1 MEQRGTSLSQLNEA
15 NPAEP
20 VQTAM
25 HNNAPTDN
33 ELVDDILKEINQN
46 NGDVVGT
53 GALNGDGGGVPSA
66 EYQQQV
72 DTQIQHNMPPATAQ
86 DVHDYQQAEIDTA
99 TVQSNGEVVLSDGER
114 LLREQSPSATEQPRG
129 FLGSL
134 DIMQFAKTLLLTMI
148 LFIVV
153 TNAHTQSL
161 VCRIPYFCNVVNGVM
176 QLNFVGTSAIALLCG
191 VVLASV
197 QAFV

>member
-1 MEQRGTSLSQLNEA
+1 MEQRGTSLSQLND
-15 NPAEP
+15 PPPTEP

-25 HNNAPTDN
+25 HTGAPTDN

-46 NGDVVGT
+46 QGDVVGT
-53 GALNGDGGGVPSA
+53 GALKGDGGVTSA

-72 DTQIQHNMPPATAQ
+72 DTQVQHNLPPATTQ
-86 DVHDYQQAEIDTA
+86 DVHDYQQAEIDT
-99 TVQSNGEVVLSDGER
+99 TTLQSNGEVPVSEGER
-114 LLREQSPSATEQPRG
+114 LLREQSPATEPTRG

-134 DIMQFAKTLLLTMI
+134 DLLQFAKTLLLTMI

-153 TNAHTQSL
+153 TNTHTQSL

-176 QLNFVGTSAIALLCG
+176 QLNFVGTSVIALLCG

>member
-1 MEQRGTSLSQLNEA
+1 MEQRGTSLSQLNDT
-15 NPAEP
+15 PTEP

-25 HNNAPTDN
+25 HTGAPTDN

-46 NGDVVGT
+46 HGDVAGT
-53 GALNGDGGGVPSA
+53 GALTGDGGATSA

-72 DTQIQHNMPPATAQ
+72 DSQVQHNMPPASAQ
-86 DVHDYQQAEIDTA
+86 DVYDYQQAEIDTA
-99 TVQSNGEVVLSDGER
+99 TVQSNGEVVSEGER
-114 LLREQSPSATEQPRG
+114 LLREQSPATEHPPRG

-134 DIMQFAKTLLLTMI
+134 DLMQFAKTLLLTMI

-153 TNAHTQSL
+153 TNTHTQSL

-176 QLNFVGTSAIALLCG
+176 QLNFVGTSVIALLCG

>member
-15 NPAEP
+15 HPAEP

-25 HNNAPTDN
+25 HTGAPTDN

-46 NGDVVGT
+46 QGDVVGT
-53 GALNGDGGGVPSA
+53 GALNGDGGVASA

-72 DTQIQHNMPPATAQ
+72 DSQVQHNLPPATAQ

-99 TVQSNGEVVLSDGER
+99 TVQSNGEVVSEGER
-114 LLREQSPSATEQPRG
+114 LLREQSPATEQPRG

-134 DIMQFAKTLLLTMI
+134 DLMQFAKTLLLTMI

-153 TNAHTQSL
+153 TNTHTQSL

-176 QLNFVGTSAIALLCG
+176 QLNFVGTSVIALLCG

>member
-1 MEQRGTSLSQLNEA
+1 MEQRGTSLSQLNDT
-15 NPAEP
+15 PTEP

-25 HNNAPTDN
+25 HTGAPTDN

-46 NGDVVGT
+46 H
-53 GALNGDGGGVPSA
+53 GDGGATSA

-72 DTQIQHNMPPATAQ
+72 DSQVQHNMPPASAQ
-86 DVHDYQQAEIDTA
+86 DVYDYQQAEIDTA
-99 TVQSNGEVVLSDGER
+99 TVQSNGEVVSEGER
-114 LLREQSPSATEQPRG
+114 LLREQSPATEHPPRG

-134 DIMQFAKTLLLTMI
+134 DLLQFAKTLLLTMI

-153 TNAHTQSL
+153 TNTHTQSL

-176 QLNFVGTSAIALLCG
+176 QLNFVGTSVIALLCG